1 MTIPSETETAALPE
15 PSQELLF
22 GHPKGLYV
30 LFLTEMWER
39 FSYYGMRALLI
50 LYLVQHLRFVDE
62 DAFAIYG
69 SFTALVFILPVFG
82 GWIAD
87 RYLGFRKAVIF
98 GGLLMVAGH
107 IGMAFE
113 GSPAVAQLQEN
124 GELLVY
130 RDEVSLQ
137 IFYLS
142 LSLLICGVGF
152 LKPNITSIV
161 GLLYPNSEF
170 QRDKGFTIFSMGI
183 MVGAAIAPIACGYL
197 GQTYGWRYGFGLA
210 GIGMLLGLAVFI
222 YGQRYL
228 VGIAERPEPSMSG
241 KNSYF
246 GLSTDHFIYLI
257 TLLSV
262 FAIWQ
267 TIQNARLVAIL
278 LGTQLVVVFVGLAV
292 FAIWRLDKKDRDRTL
307 VALLVFALTA
317 LYAVYIE
324 QYGSSLILFSERAVD
339 RTFLGIEIQSS
350 QLVGGLPVFLVLLAP
365 AFVWL
370 WGYLDRH
377 RINPPSFS
385 KFGLAFIILGVA
397 FAVLWLGTTM
407 PDADQ
412 KVGLGWLV
420 LCFFIL
426 AVSDFWIIPIGMSVV
441 SKLSAKIMVGLMMGA
456 YMLALSGGYYMSAVV
471 AKYSLTSGDAT
482 EREVLLQYQ
491 QFFVYIA
498 ASAALIGLVIM
509 VLAPL
514 IRKHMHGVN

>member
-1 MTIPSETETAALPE
+1 MPGESETAERSGPG
-15 PSQELLF
+15 QELLF

-50 LYLVQHLRFVDE
+50 LYLVQHLRFADK

-87 RYLGFRKAVIF
+87 RFLGFRKAVIF

-107 IGMAFE
+107 FGMAFE
-113 GSPAVAQLQEN
+113 GSPAVLQLQDN
-124 GELLVY
+124 GELSVI
-130 RDEVSLQ
+130 RDEISLQ

-161 GLLYPNSEF
+161 GLLYPNSHF
-170 QRDKGFTIFSMGI
+170 QRDKGFTIFAMGI
-183 MVGAAIAPIACGYL
+183 MIGAAIAPITCGYL
-197 GQTYGWRYGFGLA
+197 GQTYGWGYGFGLA
-210 GIGMLLGLAVFI
+210 GIGMLIGLAVFI

-228 VGIAERPEPSMSG
+228 VGIAERPGPSTSPT
-241 KNSYF
+241 NSYF
-246 GLSTDHFIYLI
+246 GLSVDHLIYLI
-257 TLLSV
+257 TLLAV
-262 FAIWQ
+262 IVIWQ
-267 TIQNARLVAIL
+267 TIQYEKLVAIL
-278 LGTQLVVVFVGLAV
+278 LGTQLVVVFVGIAA

-339 RTFLGIEIQSS
+339 RTFLGGEIQSS
-350 QLVGGLPVFLVLLAP
+350 QLVGGLPVFLVFLAP
-365 AFVWL
+365 FFVWL
-370 WGYLDRH
+370 WGFLDRH

-385 KFGLAFIILGVA
+385 KFGLSFIILAIA

-407 PDADQ
+407 PNASQ
-412 KVGLGWLV
+412 KVGLSWLI

-426 AVSDFWIIPIGMSVV
+426 AVSDFWIIPIGLSVV

-471 AKYSLTSGDAT
+471 AKFSLTNGDAT
-482 EREVLLQYQ
+482 AQEILLQYK
-491 QFFVYIA
+491 QFFAYISV
-498 ASAALIGLVIM
+498 SATVVGVIILIF
-509 VLAPL
+509 APF
-514 IRKHMHGVN
+514 IRRHMHGVK